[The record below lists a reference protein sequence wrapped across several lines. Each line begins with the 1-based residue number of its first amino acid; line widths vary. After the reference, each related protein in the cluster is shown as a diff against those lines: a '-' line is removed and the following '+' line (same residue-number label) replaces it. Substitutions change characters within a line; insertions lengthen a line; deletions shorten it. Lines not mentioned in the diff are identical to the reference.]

1 MLMIGV
7 NVPEVFWVKDERR
20 GTTNEPVA
28 KRSILGWSLVGPAF
42 NKASRNESFHV
53 QVNLA
58 EVKRED
64 QRQIREMWETD
75 FKYIS
80 LTPTPTLSREDKY
93 ALQLMEDNIKMVD
106 GHYQSPLPWK
116 PGCPEFPNNLDTV
129 MRRTNNLG
137 KRLLRNDVLRDKYC
151 STIAEFIKKGWARK
165 IPAAEFEAPIGKAW
179 YLPHQPVTSEHKPGK
194 VRLVFDAGARYLNTS
209 LNDQLL
215 QGPDKWIV
223 IYIEAMFLQACVT
236 PRDVDVLRFL
246 FWPDGD
252 LTKTP
257 VDHQMLVHCFGN
269 TSSPF
274 CANYC
279 LRRTAEDFGKD
290 FPSDISD
297 NIKDNSYIDDFL
309 LGADCIS
316 EGKRI
321 VKQTSELTECGGFH
335 LNKWRSNSEEIISC
349 VPKKDRAQIQANVNL
364 DPNRFERVLGV
375 VWFVIED
382 CFGFNTKLK
391 TKPATKRGVL
401 AILSSVFDPMGI
413 VSPVILQARLI
424 FQELC
429 RRQLGWDETIG
440 ENEQIAWESWTKAI
454 PELSEVKLPRYN
466 KPNLFGVIVSQ
477 ELHHFGDAS
486 QTICSLPRLEI
497 TAAALCVRVDMFLRR
512 QLKFEKK
519 SIFWSDST
527 ATIQSLYNSSKRFPT
542 FIANRL
548 AKIEEGSEPH
558 QWHYVPS
565 ELNPADYASRGMT
578 AKKLIAKKSWLQ
590 GPEFLYQNEEN
601 WPQMPVKLPHLPLEF
616 IQKKPMNVLINLVTE
631 NEPLDKFI
639 NYYSSWYKLKK
650 ATAWIIRFKIYLQ
663 AKPTVQKGKL
673 QTEEFGRSENELINY
688 LQNSELNKVIAKLQ
702 NSDVQ
707 GKSVLR
713 NLKIA
718 PSMQK
723 LNPVLINGILRVG
736 GRLQNAPIEFDL
748 KHPIILPS
756 NHHITQLIVREYHKS
771 SHHCGASHTWNLLRQ
786 KFWIINGAV
795 VVKRNICNCI
805 FLQKE
810 KCFDG

>member
-1 MLMIGV
+1 
-7 NVPEVFWVKDERR
+7 
-20 GTTNEPVA
+20 
-28 KRSILGWSLVGPAF
+28 
-42 NKASRNESFHV
+42 
-53 QVNLA
+53 
-58 EVKRED
+58 
-64 QRQIREMWETD
+64 MWETD
-75 FKYIS
+75 FKDIS

-116 PGCPEFPNNLDTV
+116 PGCPEFPNNRDAV

-151 STIAEFIKKGWARK
+151 STMAEFIKKGWARK

-179 YLPHQPVTSEHKPGK
+179 YLPHQPVTSEQKPGK

-215 QGPDKWIV
+215 QGPDMANGLLSVLLRFRMYKYGITAD
-223 IYIEAMFLQACVT
+223 IEAMFLQARVT
-236 PRDVDVLRFL
+236 PRDVDALRFL

-309 LGADCIS
+309 LGADSIS

-349 VPKKDRAQIQANVNL
+349 VPEKDRAQIQANVNL
-364 DPNRFERVLGV
+364 DPNRVERVLGV

-413 VSPVILQARLI
+413 VSPVILQARLGI

-429 RRQLGWDETIG
+429 RQQLGWDETIG

-454 PELSEVKLPRYN
+454 PELSEVKLPRYI
-466 KPNLFGVIVSQ
+466 KPNSFGVIVSQ

-486 QTICSLPRLEI
+486 QVAYGSVSYLRL
-497 TAAALCVRVDMFLRR
+497 
-512 QLKFEKK
+512 
-519 SIFWSDST
+519 SDENGQIHS
-527 ATIQSLYNSSKRFPT
+527 
-542 FIANRL
+542 NRL

-558 QWHYVPS
+558 QWRYVPS

-601 WPQMPVKLPHLPLEF
+601 WPQMPVKLPDLPLEF

-650 ATAWIIRFKIYLQ
+650 ATAWIIRFKNYLQ
-663 AKPTVQKGKL
+663 AKPTVQKGEL
-673 QTEEFGRSENELINY
+673 QTEELRRSENELIKY
-688 LQNSELNKVIAKLQ
+688 LQNRELNKVIAKLQ

-707 GKSVLR
+707 GKRVLR

-723 LNPVLINGILRVG
+723 LNPVLIEGILRVG
-736 GRLQNAPIEFDL
+736 GRLQNAPIDFDL

-786 KFWIINGAV
+786 KFWIINGLSIQEENGIGRRGV
-795 VVKRNICNCI
+795 
-805 FLQKE
+805 FP
-810 KCFDG
+810 G

>member
-28 KRSILGWSLVGPAF
+28 KRSILGWSLIGPAF

-64 QRQIREMWETD
+64 LQRQIREMWETD
-75 FKYIS
+75 FKDIS
-80 LTPTPTLSREDKY
+80 LTSTPTLSREDKY

-116 PGCPEFPNNLDTV
+116 PGCPEFPNNRDAV

-151 STIAEFIKKGWARK
+151 STMAEFIKKGWARK

-179 YLPHQPVTSEHKPGK
+179 YLPHQPVTSEQKPGK

-215 QGPDKWIV
+215 QGPDMANGLLSVLLRFRMYKYGITAD
-223 IYIEAMFLQACVT
+223 IEAMFLQARVT
-236 PRDVDVLRFL
+236 PRDVDALRFL

-309 LGADCIS
+309 LGADSIS

-321 VKQTSELTECGGFH
+321 VKQISELTECGGFH

-349 VPKKDRAQIQANVNL
+349 VPEKDRAQIQANINL

-375 VWFVIED
+375 VWFVRED
-382 CFGFNTKLK
+382 CFEFNTKLK

-429 RRQLGWDETIG
+429 RQQLGWDETIR
-440 ENEQIAWESWTKAI
+440 ENEQIAWESLTKAT
-454 PELSEVKLPRYN
+454 PDLSEVKLPRYIKLN
-466 KPNLFGVIVSQ
+466 SFGVIVSQ
-477 ELHHFGDAS
+477 DLHHVGDAS
-486 QTICSLPRLEI
+486 QVAYGTVSYLRLSDENCQIHCSFLLGKSRLCPIKTICSLPRLEI

-512 QLKFEKK
+512 QLKFEKNVK

-527 ATIQSLYNSSKRFPT
+527 ATIQSIYNSSKRFPT

-558 QWHYVPS
+558 QWRYVPS

-601 WPQMPVKLPHLPLEF
+601 WPQMPVK
-616 IQKKPMNVLINLVTE
+616 
-631 NEPLDKFI
+631 
-639 NYYSSWYKLKK
+639 
-650 ATAWIIRFKIYLQ
+650 
-663 AKPTVQKGKL
+663 
-673 QTEEFGRSENELINY
+673 
-688 LQNSELNKVIAKLQ
+688 
-702 NSDVQ
+702 
-707 GKSVLR
+707 
-713 NLKIA
+713 
-718 PSMQK
+718 
-723 LNPVLINGILRVG
+723 
-736 GRLQNAPIEFDL
+736 
-748 KHPIILPS
+748 
-756 NHHITQLIVREYHKS
+756 
-771 SHHCGASHTWNLLRQ
+771 
-786 KFWIINGAV
+786 
-795 VVKRNICNCI
+795 
-805 FLQKE
+805 
-810 KCFDG
+810 

>member
-1 MLMIGV
+1 M
-7 NVPEVFWVKDERR
+7 
-20 GTTNEPVA
+20 
-28 KRSILGWSLVGPAF
+28 
-42 NKASRNESFHV
+42 
-53 QVNLA
+53 
-58 EVKRED
+58 
-64 QRQIREMWETD
+64 
-75 FKYIS
+75 
-80 LTPTPTLSREDKY
+80 
-93 ALQLMEDNIKMVD
+93 
-106 GHYQSPLPWK
+106 
-116 PGCPEFPNNLDTV
+116 
-129 MRRTNNLG
+129 
-137 KRLLRNDVLRDKYC
+137 
-151 STIAEFIKKGWARK
+151 AEFIKKGWAWK

-179 YLPHQPVTSEHKPGK
+179 YLPHQLVTSEQKPGK

-215 QGPDKWIV
+215 QGPDMANGLLSVLLRFRMYKYGITAD
-223 IYIEAMFLQACVT
+223 IEAMFLQARVT
-236 PRDVDVLRFL
+236 PRDVDALRFL

-279 LRRTAEDFGKD
+279 LRRTAEDFVKD

-309 LGADCIS
+309 LGADSIS
-316 EGKRI
+316 EGRRI
-321 VKQTSELTECGGFH
+321 VKQTSKLTECGGFH

-349 VPKKDRAQIQANVNL
+349 VPEKDRAQIEANVNL

-429 RRQLGWDETIG
+429 RQQLGWDETIG

-454 PELSEVKLPRYN
+454 PELSEVKLPRYI
-466 KPNLFGVIVSQ
+466 KPNSFGVIVSQ

-486 QTICSLPRLEI
+486 QVAYGSVSYLRLSDENGQIHCSFLLGKSRLCPIKTICSLPRLEI

-512 QLKFEKK
+512 QLKFEKNVK

-527 ATIQSLYNSSKRFPT
+527 ATIQSIYNSSKRFPT
-542 FIANRL
+542 FIAIRL

-558 QWHYVPS
+558 QWRYVPS

-616 IQKKPMNVLINLVTE
+616 ILKKPINVLVNLVTE

-663 AKPTVQKGKL
+663 AKPTVQKGEL
-673 QTEEFGRSENELINY
+673 QTEELRRSENELIKY
-688 LQNSELNKVIAKLQ
+688 LQNRELNKVIAKLQ

-723 LNPVLINGILRVG
+723 LNPVL
-736 GRLQNAPIEFDL
+736 F
-748 KHPIILPS
+748 
-756 NHHITQLIVREYHKS
+756 
-771 SHHCGASHTWNLLRQ
+771 
-786 KFWIINGAV
+786 
-795 VVKRNICNCI
+795 
-805 FLQKE
+805 
-810 KCFDG
+810 